1 MHYLC
6 GAKNRINRARLNTF
20 GAADTLSFP
29 YPCDDRLLFYAVLC
43 IEWLRFY
50 IKQVSQRLNGLL
62 TAWRALVNGIA
73 VGDRLGVGATP
84 RVSALTTLG
93 LR

>member
-6 GAKNRINRARLNTF
+6 GTENGINWARLNTF
-20 GAADTLSFP
+20 CAADTLSFP
-29 YPCDDRLLFYAVLC
+29 YPCDDGLLFHAVLC

-50 IKQVSQRLNGLL
+50 IEQVSQRLNGLL
-62 TAWRALVNGIA
+62 TARRALVNGIA

-84 RVSALTTLG
+84 RVSALTSLC